1 MLVKVNQSD
10 GTLSMHGEVNHSSM
24 YDSGGERYWWDS
36 NDIRRSIFMGDF
48 VYAISSAGITAT
60 NLTTLEETARIV
72 LPQDQISENLR
83 YDDVAVAEGAEG
95 EGEERDRSTSSDE
108 EEDEREERDHSSSG
122 DEEEGSSSPSR
133 DR

>member
-1 MLVKVNQSD
+1 
-10 GTLSMHGEVNHSSM
+10 
-24 YDSGGERYWWDS
+24 
-36 NDIRRSIFMGDF
+36 MGDF

-72 LPQDQISENLR
+72 LPQDQTLDDVR
-83 YDDVAVAEGAEG
+83 YDDVAVAEGTEG
-95 EGEERDRSTSSDE
+95 EGEERDRSSSGDE
-108 EEDEREERDHSSSG
+108 EEDDHEERGRSSSG